1 MRQCN
6 FFDSRRGRIPL
17 WRFSCKAACSVVSL
31 LVQSTV
37 LDENAAVLAD
47 MRIIALLLGGSNW
60 GMLSTCRLTNRRA
73 AAQR

>member
-1 MRQCN
+1 M
-6 FFDSRRGRIPL
+6 
-17 WRFSCKAACSVVSL
+17 VSL

-60 GMLSTCRLTNRRA
+60 GVLSTCRLTNRRA